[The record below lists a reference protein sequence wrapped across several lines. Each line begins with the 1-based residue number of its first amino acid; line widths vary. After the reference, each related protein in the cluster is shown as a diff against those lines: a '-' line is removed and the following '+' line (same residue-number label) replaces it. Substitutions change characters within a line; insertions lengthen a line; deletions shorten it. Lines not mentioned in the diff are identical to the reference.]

1 MTLRQSFLL
10 LSGLLLVGADL
21 QAQTSVPN
29 PFARRTPAEMR
40 VFMSTRW
47 MFGVD
52 VRFDN
57 IGTVEFQE
65 GQTSSATG
73 ERIQFSDGFIEV
85 DPVGSEVTSN
95 FRFAYDNATV
105 GQDGYVDSFSL
116 TRYAAESRGEF
127 IEDEADV
134 GAGVE
139 VGFQYLTTTFF
150 NERVR
155 FGVIGGLG
163 INKIDTSQNSA
174 VESDFFRQV
183 ATVTL
188 ENSQITPEDGG
199 FYVGGPDGPVIDLS
213 NGLVFD
219 PGAIEQ
225 VQQELPGQGVVAV
238 PGLVEGL
245 FEVDGLSTGLR
256 LGATAEAR
264 LFNNVLLE
272 VGGGISAVYLYSDLT
287 ISQTLTNT
295 ILADDIQIQANQT
308 DTEWFIGPYAE
319 ARLSYQFNRATR
331 FFIGAQYMSA
341 EESLRQDIGGVES
354 RVVLNQP
361 FWAEIGINIRF

>member
-1 MTLRQSFLL
+1 MSFQKFTLLAVGLSLL
-10 LSGLLLVGADL
+10 GNDLL
-21 QAQTSVPN
+21 AQTAIEN
-29 PFARRTPAEMR
+29 PFVRRTPAEMR

-57 IGTVEFQE
+57 VGTVAFEE
-65 GQTSSATG
+65 GIASTVTA

-85 DPVGSEVTSN
+85 DPMGSDVTSN
-95 FRFAYDNATV
+95 FSFNYDNAQV
-105 GQDGYVDSFSL
+105 GPDGFVDSFYL

-127 IEDEADV
+127 LEEEADI
-134 GAGVE
+134 GSGIE
-139 VGFQYLTTTFF
+139 VGFQYLTTTFL

-163 INKIDTSQNSA
+163 INKIDTSQNST

-183 ATVTL
+183 ASVTL
-188 ENSQITPEDGG
+188 ENSQITPVDGG
-199 FYVGGPDGPVIDLS
+199 FYVGGVDGPAIDLS

-219 PGAIEQ
+219 PGSLEQ
-225 VQQELPGQGVVAV
+225 VQQELPGQGVVPV

-256 LGATAEAR
+256 LGGTAEFR
-264 LFNNVLLE
+264 LFNNLLLE
-272 VGGGISAVYLYSDLT
+272 AGGGISAVYLYSDLN

-295 ILADDIQIQANQT
+295 ILADDIRVQGDTT
-308 DTEWFIGPYAE
+308 DTEWFIGPYVE
-319 ARLSYQFNRATR
+319 ARLSYQFNRSTR
-331 FFIGAQYMSA
+331 FYIGAQYLSS
-341 EESLRQDIGGVES
+341 EESLTQEINGVES
-354 RVVLNQP
+354 RVILNQP
-361 FWAEIGINIRF
+361 FFAEFGINIRF